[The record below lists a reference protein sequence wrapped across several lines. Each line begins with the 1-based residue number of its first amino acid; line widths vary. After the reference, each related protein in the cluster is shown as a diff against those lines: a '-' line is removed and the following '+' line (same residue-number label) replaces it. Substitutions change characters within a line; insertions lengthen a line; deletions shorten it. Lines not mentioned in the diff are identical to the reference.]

1 MGRRREGIRR
11 QGRLMAQ
18 AGSRARSAGTIL
30 LAAAVLAPYAAAAQE
45 WPARPVRMMV
55 GFGAGGGTDI
65 LARVIAPPLA
75 ELLGQPVVV
84 ENRPGAGG
92 TVAAHQVA
100 MAASDGYTA
109 FMLNNGH
116 AVGAVVYKSLPYDA
130 VGDFQPVSMVATMP
144 LVVVTGS
151 KAPYTDLRG
160 LIGAAKQNPG
170 KLNFASVGVGSTQQF
185 AGELLLQLAGAS
197 LVHVP
202 YKGTPNA
209 IAAMQSGEAHMLVEV
224 AAAVLGQVRG
234 GALKALAVTS
244 AQRFSALPD
253 VPTVAEAGIPGYD
266 VTTWYA
272 LAFPARTP
280 AAIVARMSGA
290 LRAALQREDVR
301 RQLGNAAFVPETST
315 AEALAGHIRSE
326 IARWSGVRDRAGIQQ
341 Q

>member
-1 MGRRREGIRR
+1 MGESGQGFRREGGLISPATSA
-11 QGRLMAQ
+11 M
-18 AGSRARSAGTIL
+18 RAARAFVL
-30 LAAAVLAPYAAAAQE
+30 VAAAFAPLAAAAE
-45 WPARPVRMMV
+45 DWPAKPVRMVV

-65 LARVIAPPLA
+65 LARIVAPPLG

-100 MAASDGYTA
+100 TAAPDGHTA
-109 FMLNNGH
+109 FLLNNGH
-116 AVGAVVYKSLPYDA
+116 AVGAVVYKSLPYDP
-130 VGDFQPVSMVATMP
+130 VGDFQPVSLVATMP
-144 LVVVTGS
+144 LVVVAGAR
-151 KAPYTDLRG
+151 APYGDLQG
-160 LIGAAKQNPG
+160 LIATAKQSPG

-185 AGELLLQLAGAS
+185 AGELLLQLSGANI
-197 LVHVP
+197 VHVP

-209 IAAMQSGEAHMLVEV
+209 IAAMHSGEAHMLVEV

-244 AQRFSALPD
+244 AQRFPALPE
-253 VPTVAEAGIPGYD
+253 VPTVSEAGIAGYD

-280 AAIVARMSGA
+280 SPIVARMNGA
-290 LRAALQREDVR
+290 IRNVLQREDVR
-301 RQLGNAAFVPETST
+301 KQMGNTAFVPEAST
-315 AEALAGHIRSE
+315 PEALGAHLKSE
-326 IARWSGVRDRAGIQQ
+326 IARWSGVRDKAGIQQ

>member
-1 MGRRREGIRR
+1 MA
-11 QGRLMAQ
+11 QGR
-18 AGSRARSAGTIL
+18 SCARLARTML
-30 LAAAVLAPYAAAAQE
+30 LAAAVLVPVAAPAQD
-45 WPARPVRMMV
+45 WPTRPVRMVV

-65 LARVIAPPLA
+65 LARVIAPPLG

-100 MAASDGYTA
+100 MATSDGHTA
-109 FMLNNGH
+109 FLLNNGH
-116 AVGAVVYKSLPYDA
+116 AVAAVMYKSLPYDA
-130 VGDFQPVSMVATMP
+130 VGDFQPVSMLATMP

-151 KAPYTDLRG
+151 KALYADLRG
-160 LIGAAKQNPG
+160 LLGAARQDPG
-170 KLNFASVGVGSTQQF
+170 RLNFASVGVGSTQQF

-209 IAAMQSGEAHMLVEV
+209 IAAMQNGEAHMLVEV

-244 AQRFSALPD
+244 AQRFPGLQE
-253 VPTVAEAGIPGYD
+253 VPTVAEAGISGYD

-272 LAFPARTP
+272 LAFPAKTP
-280 AAIVARMSGA
+280 ASVVARMSGA
-290 LRAALQREDVR
+290 IRAALQREEVR

-315 AEALAGHIRSE
+315 PEALAGHIRSE